1 MLVTSSPLGQY
12 HPPGPSHWPAMLL
25 SESESPL
32 CAGRQRALNCAHF
45 PSMVQE
51 RRGQIQV
58 GRLLCLYPPPHA
70 RHIRVPLDPL
80 RCAPLKLEH
89 TPPRP
94 GPGPP
99 ARGRRRAGHRLRVRG
114 TRPKFP
120 PRRAAACSPPPGL
133 TPDRAS
139 PWNPV
144 RIARSPPAPGNF
156 FAALPRAT
164 KDDSRRKHPNDSW
177 RLGGTP
183 ALRWTSCKQRLT
195 QRTRRS
201 VICR

>member
-12 HPPGPSHWPAMLL
+12 HPPGPSHWLAMLL

-139 PWNPV
+139 PTPFASP
-144 RIARSPPAPGNF
+144 ARPPPPGIF
-156 FAALPRAT
+156 CSLGPPRT
-164 KDDSRRKHPNDSW
+164 TLDENTQTT
-177 RLGGTP
+177 LGGW
-183 ALRWTSCKQRLT
+183 AARRLSDG
-195 QRTRRS
+195 RVAS
-201 VICR
+201 SA